1 MAPQLTKCQVVT
13 QGATQGVTHNVRT
26 VYKRPGKNDSMHA
39 LVQRRKGI
47 NARTSTKDDDRGRGR
62 RARWGSKFVLL
73 WNDGGQT
80 GRGGGRMEMCKMAQ
94 IGRAECEGCR
104 RLCPEIVPPGNLCA
118 LAPSSARLA
127 RGRAADCLGNCM
139 VSVASMWC
147 SQTPT
152 NKTQTHALGKVWVTV
167 DTVW

>member
-1 MAPQLTKCQVVT
+1 MAPQSTKCQVVT
-13 QGATQGVTHNVRT
+13 QGATQGVTYNVRT
-26 VYKRPGKNDSMHA
+26 VFKRPGKNDSMHA

-47 NARTSTKDDDRGRGR
+47 YARTYTKDDDHGRGR
-62 RARWGSKFVLL
+62 RARWGSNSVLL

-104 RLCPEIVPPGNLCA
+104 RLCPGIVPPGNLCA
-118 LAPSSARLA
+118 PAPSSARLA

-152 NKTQTHALGKVWVTV
+152 NKTQTDALGKVWDTV